1 MIKKLDRTTR
11 FVLFTMSFSII
22 TVINALIHG
31 GWLLATI
38 TAFIVFGLY
47 LLYIWRYR
55 DEFLTKLVL
64 FGLAAGM
71 VELLADCWSTKVG
84 WLVYYPGGPFVM
96 CSPLYMPLGWAIMMV
111 QIGYLGWLFVQKWGL
126 PIAMLATGLV
136 GAINIPINE
145 YLAKSAL
152 LWYYQNVPMLF
163 GVVPYA
169 VIFAEC
175 LICLVLPPIVLLV
188 KKHSWRWS
196 ILLGV
201 AEGFWMW
208 GIGVVGYYL
217 FGTT

>member
-47 LLYIWRYR
+47 LLYLWRYR
-55 DEFLTKLVL
+55 DEFLTKLML
-64 FGLAAGM
+64 FGLAAGL

-126 PIAMLATGLV
+126 PIAMLMTGLV

-145 YLAKSAL
+145 YLTSFTK
-152 LWYYQNVPMLF
+152 
-163 GVVPYA
+163 
-169 VIFAEC
+169 
-175 LICLVLPPIVLLV
+175 
-188 KKHSWRWS
+188 
-196 ILLGV
+196 
-201 AEGFWMW
+201 
-208 GIGVVGYYL
+208 
-217 FGTT
+217 